1 MENIGLLIYLYSI
14 YDNLKTAL
22 NCLMPI
28 SVIYAFVLV
37 MYFSLSF
44 SLSFDNYKLSDA
56 FKKYFPYKT
65 LIILVIINILLPKDK
80 NDLLLIFGAKPTVDF
95 IKDSYENGKLKKV
108 SEITDVALDKALN
121 KLKEK

>member
-22 NCLMPI
+22 NCLMTI

-37 MYFSLSF
+37 MYF